1 MKIGIFTYHAVHNF
15 GAFLQSRA
23 LCLRLNEEKD
33 IDAEIINFRLQS
45 SVNEYELKRKYKSW
59 IKHPETIS
67 FDKAVHRSFVQSQ
80 NDGGNIL
87 SADSAIGQSCEDFC
101 SFVKDK
107 YDVIIAGSDEIWKI
121 SDSLHFPNPFW
132 LCGDLGAR
140 KFAYAASSRSK
151 LSELSEEKYARL
163 RAILDDFEYI
173 GVRDKPTFDEISAA
187 TSDPTKVRM
196 NPDPSF
202 IYKYDVTD
210 KAYLA
215 LRKKY
220 RIPDNKKTALI
231 MTKNK
236 SIAKLIR
243 NSLGKEYALVSVFHH
258 QHGCINVGELRPFE
272 WLSLIRY
279 SDFVLTTYFH
289 ASCFSI
295 IYDTPFIAFG
305 DRNKSSKL
313 APLFEEFSLSDRY
326 FPDSSQLS
334 DLTEN
339 VKRLSSHPD
348 MQELVEK
355 KRIEFEEFINALRKK

>member
-1 MKIGIFTYHAVHNF
+1 MKACIVTVYNSTNCGS
-15 GAFLQSRA
+15 FLQAYSLRYA
-23 LCLRLNEEKD
+23 LEQLGAEVSFLETKVKNNRSIMLDKSLRYLKMRKPGR
-33 IDAEIINFRLQS
+33 IKP
-45 SVNEYELKRKYKSW
+45 EYRKYKNF
-59 IKHPETIS
+59 KDCLKS
-67 FDKAVHRSFVQSQ
+67 FRLCRMNKSELSQQDIFV
-80 NDGGNIL
+80 L
-87 SADSAIGQSCEDFC
+87 
-101 SFVKDK
+101 
-107 YDVIIAGSDEIWKI
+107 GSDEIWKI

-348 MQELVEK
+348 RQELVEK